1 MLPHEVI
8 GRHFSEALSP
18 PELFASDTSQR
29 DKATGSSNKF
39 SSFYHHAAPQMSL
52 RFGAQSDA
60 ELEELLAEDEVDG
73 GGE

>member
-8 GRHFSEALSP
+8 GREVIIP
-18 PELFASDTSQR
+18 PDLFASDTSQR

-39 SSFYHHAAPQMSL
+39 SSFYHRAAPQMRL
-52 RFGAQSDA
+52 RFGAQSDTD
-60 ELEELLAEDEVDG
+60 LEELLAEDEVDG